1 LYFVFSIRAIDLT
14 TSKVTTI
21 AGSST
26 CGYVDGAALGA
37 QLYHPVSLYYYV
49 AANTDKFIY
58 FTDMDNH
65 CVRYYAFASKFFFL
79 TGVLHEKMTGGTY
92 KIEVHLYSTRTIV
105 MCICKVVAEAVAE

>member
-1 LYFVFSIRAIDLT
+1 MCLLFSIRAIDLT

-37 QLYHPVSLYYYV
+37 QLNHPVSLYYYV
-49 AANTDKFIY
+49 APNTDKFIY

-65 CVRYYAFASKFFFL
+65 CVRYYSFSCKFLLFW
-79 TGVLHEKMTGGTY
+79 GKKVNEGKD
-92 KIEVHLYSTRTIV
+92 EVV
-105 MCICKVVAEAVAE
+105 